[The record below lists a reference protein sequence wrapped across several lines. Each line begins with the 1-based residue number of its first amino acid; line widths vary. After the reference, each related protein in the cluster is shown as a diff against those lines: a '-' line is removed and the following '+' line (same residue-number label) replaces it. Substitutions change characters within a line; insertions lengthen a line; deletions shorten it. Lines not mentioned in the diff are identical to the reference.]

1 MNYLNEIKT
10 VKAEIANLELR
21 LAHLEK
27 MQAIKDQLEAE
38 TMTLKEKMT
47 RFTIK
52 AAAKLTGKTVEFKDK
67 SNSTVR
73 FTLSNKHGKA
83 TQGFYRIR
91 VKQDRSLELQTGDTF
106 TQLHKGKVTIAL
118 ETAAVRNAWNF
129 AVSAK

>member
-1 MNYLNEIKT
+1 
-10 VKAEIANLELR
+10 
-21 LAHLEK
+21 
-27 MQAIKDQLEAE
+27 MQSIKDQLEAE
-38 TMTLKEKMT
+38 TMTLKEKFT

-83 TQGFYRIR
+83 TQGFYRVR
-91 VKQDRSLELQTGDTF
+91 VRDSRKLEIQKGGTF
-106 TQLHKGKVTIAL
+106 TQFHKGKVTIAL

-129 AVSAK
+129 AVAAK